1 MIIFIWLRSELLRSF
16 SGLRMSRNGRQ
27 TSRRMPKR
35 LPAAVVLT
43 AMLLA
48 FGLRVAPAYQTVFT
62 PIGVCFQEFDA
73 WFHVRV
79 IHNLLAHF
87 PRRSLYD
94 PYALFPGGE
103 NVVTGPFWDYVVASV
118 AWLAGAGSPSANL
131 TDEIAA
137 WLPAILGAL
146 LPVPVYLL
154 ARRLFGA
161 ATAMMSALW
170 VAMIPGRFLWVGHLG
185 MPDHHAAEVFL
196 ALLNL
201 TLLCGATEAK
211 GKRRWILATLAG
223 AALAAFFGTQVTG
236 IYVPAIIAVA
246 AILSPSLAA
255 VSAVAIATCCVL
267 LLPAEAISPWR
278 EYRWLSLVGALAVT
292 APLAMLEV
300 MARRRRWPRALLY
313 RRTAVVTLIAAGC
326 VALPAAGRIHSLVQL
341 IGRYSSGTLADQV
354 TELQPLLTAGGGSG
368 FVNLFG
374 QFGLAWLFAL
384 AGVAVF
390 ARTLARGAS
399 PALTLFSVWN
409 AVMIYSVLIHLRMAA
424 YAGITVAMLAGIST
438 AWIVRRVPPRLMWL
452 RGVAAAGLFAAVL
465 GVSLPIVYLQ
475 THDGYGPDPDW
486 WAALN
491 WLRWKTPEPLGDPG
505 AWYRWWPRLKPGD
518 KPVYPHSAYGVLAFW
533 DKGYW
538 ISGVA
543 HRIPS
548 ADGGQTGGV
557 ETSRFLTE
565 TRAED
570 ALREMR
576 AIGARYAALSPAL
589 LRFQMTL
596 LVRAAGRNVDEYLRF
611 VSFRVPGGKTARG
624 VLYLPAFYRSMAAR
638 LYLFDGRAVDT
649 RARGVDVYVTT
660 PGQPSGGLF
669 YQTVSA
675 VHHFGS
681 ASEAGDWVA
690 QHREQ
695 TATLGSTDVALSC
708 SDLEQIPWMR
718 LAFESQGEGPFS
730 FSHPGHVKIFERT
743 Q

>member
-1 MIIFIWLRSELLRSF
+1 
-16 SGLRMSRNGRQ
+16 MSRNGRQ
-27 TSRRMPKR
+27 TTRRMPKR
-35 LPAAVVLT
+35 LSAAGVSI
-43 AMLLA
+43 AILLA
-48 FGLRVAPAYQTVFT
+48 FGLRVVPAYRTVFT
-62 PIGVCFQEFDA
+62 PIGVSFQEYDA
-73 WFHVRV
+73 WFHVHV

-87 PRRSLYD
+87 PKRSLYD

-103 NVVTGPFWDYVVASV
+103 NVVTGPFWDYLVGAV

-185 MPDHHAAEVFL
+185 MPDHHANEVFL
-196 ALLNL
+196 ALVNL
-201 TLLCGATEAK
+201 TLLCAATEAE
-211 GKRRWILATLAG
+211 GKCRWILATLAG

-246 AILSPSLAA
+246 AVLSPSVAP
-255 VSAVAIATCCVL
+255 VSAVAIATCCIL

-278 EYRWLSLVGALAVT
+278 EYRWLSLIGALAVT

-313 RRTAVVTLIAAGC
+313 RRIAVVTLIAIGC
-326 VALPAAGRIHSLVQL
+326 IALPAAGRFHSLVRL
-341 IGRYSSGTLADQV
+341 LGSYSSGALADQV
-354 TELQPLLTAGGGSG
+354 TELQPLLTDGSG
-368 FVNLFG
+368 VVNLFG

-384 AGVAVF
+384 AGVAAF
-390 ARTLARGAS
+390 ARMLARGSS

-409 AVMIYSVLIHLRMAA
+409 AVMIYGVFVHVRMAA
-424 YAGITVAMLAGIST
+424 YAGITVAMFAGIST
-438 AWIVRRVPPRLMWL
+438 VWIVRRVPLRLMWL
-452 RGVAAAGLFAAVL
+452 RGVAAAGLFAAAL

-475 THDGYGPDPDW
+475 THDGSGPDPDW
-486 WAALN
+486 WAALS

-505 AWYRWWPRLKPGD
+505 AWYRWWPRLEPGD
-518 KPVYPHSAYGVLAFW
+518 KSVYPDSAYGVLAIW
-533 DKGYW
+533 DKGWW
-538 ISGVA
+538 ISGIA

-548 ADGGQTGGV
+548 ANGGESGAV

-589 LRFQMTL
+589 LGFQMTL
-596 LVRAAGRNVDEYLRF
+596 LVRAAGHSVDEYLRF
-611 VSFRVPGGKTARG
+611 VSFRAPGGKTARG
-624 VLYLPAFYRSMAAR
+624 FLYLPAFYRSMAAR

-649 RARGVDVYVTT
+649 RSRGVDVYVTT
-660 PGQPSGGLF
+660 EGHPSGGLLDE
-669 YQTVSA
+669 TVSS

-681 ASEAGDWVA
+681 ASDAEHWVEE
-690 QHREQ
+690 HPEQ
-695 TATLGSTDVALSC
+695 SATLGSTDLSLSC
-708 SDLEQIPWMR
+708 ADLEQIPWMR

-730 FSHPGHVKIFERT
+730 LRHPGHVKIFERT